1 RMDRLR
7 AREEAPAR
15 GLRGMQPM
23 LFRLLIRAAP
33 ILVAGCG
40 SPDAPGNVGREPTS
54 QGEIAFEIPCS
65 GACAFSPDG
74 SWLYTCDGRSL
85 RRIELGSG
93 RTDASW
99 RLEAERAGELLA
111 LSADG
116 RWLAVDTDE
125 GRGVELL
132 RSADGA
138 RVKSWRHDERRTR
151 ALAFS

>member
-1 RMDRLR
+1 PAAHHAGRDHAGHERHAVPVRLARDPGGRRGGAPPAQPLGGDRLGRWPGPVRMDRIR

-99 RLEAERAGELLA
+99 RLEA
-111 LSADG
+111 
-116 RWLAVDTDE
+116 
-125 GRGVELL
+125 
-132 RSADGA
+132 
-138 RVKSWRHDERRTR
+138 
-151 ALAFS
+151 